1 MSRSFVRAWATVAT
15 IMAMVCFAFVQPM
28 PEHVATAQKTSAHT
42 ADGATLRAPASDQLS
57 ATAPFVDSIIT
68 GKTFTP
74 LLVISPLVLLRDA
87 ASRRFAR
94 PPQRDALRSPPHE
107 PLIRPG

>member
-28 PEHVATAQKTSAHT
+28 PEHVATAQKSAHST
-42 ADGATLRAPASDQLS
+42 EGAALRAPASDQLS
-57 ATAPFVDSIIT
+57 ATPPFVDSIIT

-74 LLVISPLVLLRDA
+74 LLVISPLTLLRDA